1 MLSSYYWWFRVW
13 LIFMIMT
20 GNSNKSRL
28 WKHKTNITRNSNQQE
43 LIIIIKSI
51 NLIYVNTGWYKICVN
66 ALHDKLNKSSV
77 GYVSSQVATV
87 LKIFIINKTESF
99 ELVSTQ
105 IIENEFR
112 RVIWRSPGHGHPLE
126 LWIKIFSL
134 AGIRLERMQHNVK

>member
-1 MLSSYYWWFRVW
+1 
-13 LIFMIMT
+13 MIMT

-51 NLIYVNTGWYKICVN
+51 NLIYVNTGYKIFVN
-66 ALHDKLNKSSV
+66 ALHDKLKKNSV
-77 GYVSSQVATV
+77 EYVSSQVATV

-99 ELVSTQ
+99 ELVSTK

-126 LWIKIFSL
+126 L
-134 AGIRLERMQHNVK
+134 